1 MSNYYLDIETTGL
14 NPIHYQI
21 ITIQYA
27 KLDKT
32 TGKKLE
38 DLHILKSWEFDS
50 EKSLIKQFMV
60 ESDIV
65 SSDRFSFVAIG
76 YNLSFEHKFFSHRCA
91 ANSLYPI
98 DIITRPHIDLHPIA
112 IMINSG
118 DFKETTLSA
127 FTNKKHN
134 GTQIPIWYDQ
144 KNYSDIEN
152 YISEE
157 FAEFSPPE
165 KSEEKTVNINWTT
178 VSVIGTLGGITF
190 AAFKIFRKLKKDAL
204 E

>member
-127 FTNKKHN
+127 FTNKQHN

-144 KNYSDIEN
+144 KIIQILKITSVRNLQSFPHLKNPKRRQSTSIG
-152 YISEE
+152 
-157 FAEFSPPE
+157 PPCQ
-165 KSEEKTVNINWTT
+165 
-178 VSVIGTLGGITF
+178 
-190 AAFKIFRKLKKDAL
+190 
-204 E
+204 